1 MSYQKKDNN
10 FKLRQKTKARIEKMI
25 FMEINSEYE
34 LKEQL
39 EGTDYNDFSLFG
51 LETIMNYL
59 DECYTETPYEFEPC
73 GFGSEFTEFSD
84 AAGSTLDL
92 DDLINDYGYLLDDE
106 DEQDEDMETW
116 ERVARAIEDNGRNT
130 VLWIQSAAVN
140 GVVVVQ

>member
-1 MSYQKKDNN
+1 
-10 FKLRQKTKARIEKMI
+10 MI
-25 FMEINSEYE
+25 IVEINSEYE
-34 LKEQL
+34 LKKQL
-39 EGTDYNDFSLFG
+39 EGTSYDDFSVFG
-51 LETIMNYL
+51 LKTIMNYL

-106 DEQDEDMETW
+106 DDDTETW